1 MPSISRDS
9 ILRAPD
15 ESDSMPESHNPARL
29 FETEGV
35 SNPLDLL
42 KRIYGYST
50 FRGQQQAVVDHVV
63 AGGDAVVLF
72 PTGAGKSLCFQ
83 IPALCR
89 RGVGIVVS
97 PLIALMRDQVEA
109 LKQLGIRAAAL
120 NSSLTRDEAIAVR
133 RALSRDELD
142 LLYVTPE
149 RAVTDGFAEMIADAD
164 IALFA
169 IDEAHCVSQ
178 WGHDFRPEY
187 RGLGCL
193 AERFPGV
200 PRIALTAT
208 ADPHTRDDM
217 IERLGLGGA
226 RVFASSFDR
235 PNIAYEIVER
245 DQPRQ
250 QLLRFLSRF
259 KDASGIVYCLSRAK
273 VEDTAEWLDAQ
284 GIRALPYHAGMERAA
299 RDAHQ
304 DAFLKEENLCLV
316 ATVAFGMGIDKPD
329 VRYVAH
335 LDLPGSVEAYYQETG
350 RAGRDGLPSEVWM
363 AYGMADVIQRRR
375 MIDEGGAPE
384 EIKRIERAKLN
395 SLLAICETAGCRRQA
410 ILAHFGEAHP
420 GGCGHCDTCLK
431 PVETWDGT
439 EAAIKALAAVYRTGE
454 RFGTG
459 HLIDVLTGSVNEKT
473 ERFGHVD
480 MPVFG
485 AGKDLPARTWQSIF
499 RQLLAAGLISV
510 DHGAFGA
517 LKLEPE
523 ARSVFR
529 RERQVLFRKDRPSS
543 GKAKT
548 ARGSKPASER
558 SDLAGSDLE
567 LFERLRSER
576 LSLAREMDVPPYVV
590 FPDTT
595 LIALAKRRPRDFEEL
610 LDVPGIGESKRE
622 RYGEAFLAVIEAFEG

>member
-1 MPSISRDS
+1 MDGDDMAFSAAGALFGSSRD
-9 ILRAPD
+9 
-15 ESDSMPESHNPARL
+15 
-29 FETEGV
+29 
-35 SNPLDLL
+35 PLDIL
-42 KRIYGYST
+42 KRVYGYPA
-50 FRGQQQAVVDHVV
+50 FRGKQRQVIEQVV

-89 RGVGIVVS
+89 DGVGVVVS

-109 LKQLGIRAAAL
+109 MRQLGIRAAAL
-120 NSSLTRDEAIAVR
+120 NSSISREEYAGIR
-133 RALSRDELD
+133 RALSSGALD
-142 LLYVTPE
+142 MLYLTPE
-149 RAVTDGFAEMIADAD
+149 RILMDGFRDIIGSAK

-187 RGLGCL
+187 RQLGRL
-193 AERFPGV
+193 AEHYPGV

-208 ADPHTRDDM
+208 ADPHTRDDI
-217 IERLGLGGA
+217 IERLALNNA
-226 RVFASSFDR
+226 KVFTTSFDR

-250 QLLRFLSRF
+250 QLLRFLSGH
-259 KDASGIVYCLSRAK
+259 KGNSGIVYCLSRAK
-273 VEDTAEWLDAQ
+273 VDDTADWLNGQ
-284 GIRALPYHAGMERAA
+284 GIRALPYHAGMDRAL
-299 RDAHQ
+299 RDANQ
-304 DAFLKEENLCLV
+304 DAFLKEEELCLV
-316 ATVAFGMGIDKPD
+316 ATVAFGMGIDKPN

-375 MIDEGGAPE
+375 MIDQGNAAD
-384 EIKRIERAKLN
+384 EIKRIERGKLN
-395 SLLAICETAGCRRQA
+395 ALLAICETASCRRQA
-410 ILAHFGEAHP
+410 ILGHFGEAHA
-420 GGCGHCDTCLK
+420 GNCGNCDTCLK

-459 HLIDVLTGSVNEKT
+459 HVIDVLLGNINEKT

-485 AGKDLPARTWQSIF
+485 AGKDIPARAWQSVF
-499 RQLLAAGLISV
+499 RQLLAMGLTRV
-510 DHGAFGA
+510 DHEAHGAI
-517 LKLEPE
+517 KLELD
-523 ARSVFR
+523 ARAVFK
-529 RERQVLFRKDRPSS
+529 RERQVFFRKDRP
-543 GKAKT
+543 
-548 ARGSKPASER
+548 ASER
-558 SDLAGSDLE
+558 RTKKAE
-567 LFERLRSER
+567 RSER
-576 LSLAREMDVPPYVV
+576 RSGLSGADGILFGALRAERTSIAKSLGVPPYVV

-595 LIALAKRRPRDFEEL
+595 LIAFATERPRSRKEL
-610 LDVPGIGESKRE
+610 LGISGVGQSKLE
-622 RYGEAFLAVIEAFEG
+622 RYGDAFLDVILAHDE

>member
-1 MPSISRDS
+1 
-9 ILRAPD
+9 
-15 ESDSMPESHNPARL
+15 MPESHNTGRL

-375 MIDEGGAPE
+375 MMDEGGAPE

-510 DHGAFGA
+510 DHSAFGA

>member
-1 MPSISRDS
+1 MPSISRGS

-15 ESDSMPESHNPARL
+15 ESDSMPESHNTGRL

-120 NSSLTRDEAIAVR
+120 NSSLTRGEAIAVR

-548 ARGSKPASER
+548 ARGSKPTSER

-576 LSLAREMDVPPYVV
+576 LSLARETDVPPYVV

>member
-1 MPSISRDS
+1 
-9 ILRAPD
+9 
-15 ESDSMPESHNPARL
+15 MPESHNTGRL

-395 SLLAICETAGCRRQA
+395 SLLATCETAGCRRQA

>member
-1 MPSISRDS
+1 
-9 ILRAPD
+9 
-15 ESDSMPESHNPARL
+15 MPETPHTTARL
-29 FETEGV
+29 FETQGIA
-35 SNPLDLL
+35 NPLDVL
-42 KRIYGYST
+42 KRVYGFSA
-50 FRGQQQAVVDHVV
+50 FRGQQQGVVEHVV

-89 RGVGIVVS
+89 KGVGIVIS

-109 LKQLGIRAAAL
+109 LKQLDIRAAAL

-133 RALSRDELD
+133 RALSADELD

-149 RAVTDGFAEMIADAD
+149 RAVTDGFAEMIGDMD

-187 RGLGCL
+187 RGLNCL
-193 AERFPGV
+193 ASRFPGV
-200 PRIALTAT
+200 PRVALTAT
-208 ADPHTRDDM
+208 ADHHTRDDI
-217 IERLGLGGA
+217 IERLALQGA
-226 RVFASSFDR
+226 RVFTTSFDR

-259 KDASGIVYCLSRAK
+259 KDSSGIVYCLSRAK
-273 VEDTAEWLDAQ
+273 VEDTAEWLTGQ
-284 GIRALPYHAGMERAA
+284 GIRALPYHAGMDRAL
-299 RDAHQ
+299 RDRHQ

-335 LDLPGSVEAYYQETG
+335 LDMPGSVEAYYQETG

-375 MIDEGGAPE
+375 MIDEGGAPD
-384 EIKRIERAKLN
+384 EIKRIERSKLN
-395 SLLAICETAGCRRQA
+395 SLLAICETVGCRRQA

-420 GGCGHCDTCLK
+420 GRCSHCDTCLK

-459 HLIDVLTGSVNEKT
+459 HVIDVLMGTVNDKT
-473 ERFGHVD
+473 ERFGHAD

-485 AGKDLPARTWQSIF
+485 AGKDLPARTWQSVF
-499 RQLLAAGLISV
+499 RQLLAAGLITV
-510 DHGAFGA
+510 DHAAFGA
-517 LKLEPE
+517 MKLEPE
-523 ARSVFR
+523 ARAVFK

-543 GKAKT
+543 GKARGQKST
-548 ARGSKPASER
+548 SARER

-567 LFERLRSER
+567 LFEKLRAER
-576 LSLAREMDVPPYVV
+576 FSIAKELNVPPYVV

-595 LIALAKRRPRDFEEL
+595 LIALAKQRPRDFDDL
-610 LDVPGIGESKRE
+610 LDIPGIGESKRE
-622 RYGEAFLAVIEAFEG
+622 RYGEAFLAVIDAFEEGG

>member
-1 MPSISRDS
+1 MAFSATGALFGSRD
-9 ILRAPD
+9 
-15 ESDSMPESHNPARL
+15 
-29 FETEGV
+29 
-35 SNPLDLL
+35 PLDIL
-42 KRIYGYST
+42 KRVYGYPA
-50 FRGQQQAVVDHVV
+50 FRGKQQQVIEQVV

-89 RGVGIVVS
+89 DGLGVVVS

-109 LKQLGIRAAAL
+109 MRQLGIRAAAL
-120 NSSLTRDEAIAVR
+120 NSSISREEYADIR
-133 RALSRDELD
+133 RALSSGALD
-142 LLYVTPE
+142 MLYVTPE
-149 RAVTDGFAEMIADAD
+149 RILMDGFRDIIGRAR

-187 RGLGCL
+187 RQLGRL
-193 AERFPGV
+193 AEHYPGV

-208 ADPHTRDDM
+208 ADPHTRDDI
-217 IERLGLGGA
+217 IERLALNNA
-226 RVFASSFDR
+226 KVFTTSFDR

-250 QLLRFLSRF
+250 QLLRFLSGH
-259 KDASGIVYCLSRAK
+259 KGNSGIVYCLSRAK
-273 VEDTAEWLDAQ
+273 VDDTADWLNGQ
-284 GIRALPYHAGMERAA
+284 GIRALPYHAGMDRAL
-299 RDAHQ
+299 RDANQ
-304 DAFLKEENLCLV
+304 DAFLKEEELCLV
-316 ATVAFGMGIDKPD
+316 ATVAFGMGIDKPN

-375 MIDEGGAPE
+375 MIDQGSAAD
-384 EIKRIERAKLN
+384 EIKRIERGKLN
-395 SLLAICETAGCRRQA
+395 ALLAICETASCRRQA
-410 ILAHFGEAHP
+410 ILGHFGEAHA
-420 GGCGHCDTCLK
+420 GNCGSCDTCLK

-459 HLIDVLTGSVNEKT
+459 HVIDVLLGNINEKT

-485 AGKDLPARTWQSIF
+485 AGKDIPARVWQSVF
-499 RQLLAAGLISV
+499 RQLLAMGLTRV
-510 DHGAFGA
+510 DHDAHGAI
-517 LKLEPE
+517 KLELD
-523 ARSVFR
+523 ARAVFKH
-529 RERQVLFRKDRPSS
+529 ERQVFFRKDRP
-543 GKAKT
+543 
-548 ARGSKPASER
+548 ASER
-558 SDLAGSDLE
+558 RTKKAE
-567 LFERLRSER
+567 RSER
-576 LSLAREMDVPPYVV
+576 RSGLSGADGILFEALRAERTSIAKSLGVPPYVV

-595 LIALAKRRPRDFEEL
+595 LIAFATERPRSRKEL
-610 LDVPGIGESKRE
+610 LGISGVGQSKLE
-622 RYGEAFLAVIEAFEG
+622 RYGDAFLDVILAHDE